1 MHICVRAKVQNI
13 RPGGAHVP
21 CKNDL
26 WAIAGSKMTQWQEAT
41 WRLLLYRSNLK
52 LMAVD
57 ASGDCSGLPTA
68 RRSQSS
74 SSAMVSTRARNP
86 LPSSPTPTVRSGRPP
101 TTPRSN
107 RRQKAA
113 GGSVHSA
120 GSASSKLGSAALD
133 SDDDFIYSDAE
144 AVADQPVTKPPTL
157 KSSSS
162 VKSASSTGSRT
173 PLPLNIEKALLQ
185 DILKSGGIAIYDA
198 GKSQGLCRL
207 LDSNKELFGSR
218 GDNIRSKISQRVK
231 YLKKLPED
239 KFLKVVSRR
248 KVKISKAEAA
258 AAASNPPSAIRT
270 KSRGDVSDLE
280 DLEDYEDFPE
290 PDFVQ
295 GTVTAKRPALSSP
308 EPVKV
313 QIAASTAAL
322 QPQVVLSSPTPV
334 KARPHPAP
342 ANIRSPSPVP
352 AITLST
358 MNNQCKYLGAI
369 AVRSMV

>member
-1 MHICVRAKVQNI
+1 
-13 RPGGAHVP
+13 
-21 CKNDL
+21 
-26 WAIAGSKMTQWQEAT
+26 
-41 WRLLLYRSNLK
+41 
-52 LMAVD
+52 MAVD
-57 ASGDCSGLPTA
+57 ASGDCCGLPNVTINVL
-68 RRSQSS
+68 SYS
-74 SSAMVSTRARNP
+74 SSAMVSTRARNR
-86 LPSSPTPTVRSGRPP
+86 LPSSPTPTAKSGRPP

-107 RRQKAA
+107 KKPKAA

-120 GSASSKLGSAALD
+120 GSASSKLGSATFE

-144 AVADQPVTKPPTL
+144 AAADQSVTKPPTL

-198 GKSQGLCRL
+198 GKSQGLCAL

-231 YLKKLPED
+231 YLKSLPED

-248 KVKISKAEAA
+248 KVKISKKAEAE

-270 KSRGDVSDLE
+270 QSRGDLSDLE
-280 DLEDYEDFPE
+280 DLEDYEDLPE
-290 PDFVQ
+290 PDVVPS
-295 GTVTAKRPALSSP
+295 TVTAKSPALSSP

-313 QIAASTAAL
+313 QSAASTVAL
-322 QPQVVLSSPTPV
+322 QPQVFLSPPRAS
-334 KARPHPAP
+334 
-342 ANIRSPSPVP
+342 IRSPSPVP
-352 AITLST
+352 AVTLST
-358 MNNQCKYLGAI
+358 MSSQCKCLGAI
-369 AVRSMV
+369 AIRSMV